1 MDLERTLGPYTV
13 TSQPEGQGCNIVL
26 ALTRQPPDAAARE
39 RTNRWLTLQ
48 GSFFYLNWAYQDTFF
63 PQGGPP

>member
-48 GSFFYLNWAYQDTFF
+48 GSFFLALAQNATHFSW
-63 PQGGPP
+63 